1 MAIMKQLYE
10 TGGKM
15 RNRFVVMLIAG
26 LMITP
31 GAAFAQTALATQSSA
46 AATATAARAATA
58 SNLAFDVASVRPSP
72 APDQATMMAG
82 LQAGRKPNWVRVDG
96 SRATFNY
103 ESLNDLIAY
112 AYKLRS
118 YEISG
123 PEWLV
128 TDRFDIAARLPD
140 GATKDDV
147 PEMLRA
153 LLVERFKLATHREM
167 SEQPVLAL
175 VVGKSGPKLKEAVA
189 TAAVIDQDA
198 PLKPGESKQDT
209 PSGPMRLMKNSDG
222 STTYNMG
229 ARGTF
234 TLKFDGE
241 TRSMHMQADT
251 ITMKGFVMMMTT
263 LGAGQGRQIVDMT
276 GLTGMYQ
283 AGVDF
288 SLMDLAS
295 SLSAQGIDIPRRPGG
310 GSSGA
315 EATDPEGGATV
326 SAALEKLGLRLE
338 KSRAKVDRLVV
349 DHVEKSPTEN

>member
-1 MAIMKQLYE
+1 M
-10 TGGKM
+10 
-15 RNRFVVMLIAG
+15 
-26 LMITP
+26 
-31 GAAFAQTALATQSSA
+31 
-46 AATATAARAATA
+46 
-58 SNLAFDVASVRPSP
+58 RPSP
-72 APDQATMMAG
+72 APDQATMLAG
-82 LQAGRKPNWVRVDG
+82 LIAGRRPNWVRVDG
-96 SRATFNY
+96 TRATFNY

-128 TDRFDIAARLPD
+128 TDRFDIAARLPE

-147 PEMLRA
+147 PEMLQA
-153 LLVERFKLATHREM
+153 LLAERFKLATHREM
-167 SEQPVLAL
+167 SEQPVLGL
-175 VVGKSGPKLKEAVA
+175 VIGKSGPKLKESIA
-189 TAAVIDQDA
+189 TPEAIDENA
-198 PLKPGESKQDT
+198 PLKPGESKMDT
-209 PSGPMRLMKNSDG
+209 PSGPIRLMKNEDG

-229 ARGTF
+229 ARGSF
-234 TLKFDGE
+234 TLKFDGS
-241 TRSMHMQADT
+241 TLSMHMEASS
-251 ITMKGFVMMMTT
+251 ISMKGFAIMMNT
-263 LGAGQGRQIVDMT
+263 LGGGEGRQIVDMT

-283 AGVDF
+283 TAVDF
-288 SLMDLAS
+288 SVMDLQS

-310 GSSGA
+310 GSSGT

>member
-1 MAIMKQLYE
+1 
-10 TGGKM
+10 
-15 RNRFVVMLIAG
+15 MLIAG
-26 LMITP
+26 ALMAA
-31 GAAFAQTALATQSSA
+31 GAAFGQTAPATQASTVA
-46 AATATAARAATA
+46 AATAAVQTT
-58 SNLAFDVASVRPSP
+58 SGNLTFDAASVRPSP
-72 APDQATMMAG
+72 APDQATMLAG
-82 LQAGRKPNWVRVDG
+82 LIAGRRPNWVRVDG
-96 SRATFNY
+96 TRATFNY

-128 TDRFDIAARLPD
+128 TDRFDIAARLPE

-147 PEMLRA
+147 PEMLQA
-153 LLVERFKLATHREM
+153 LLAERFKLATHREM
-167 SEQPVLAL
+167 SEQPVLGL
-175 VVGKSGPKLKEAVA
+175 VIGKSGPKLKESIA
-189 TAAVIDQDA
+189 TPEAIDENA
-198 PLKPGESKQDT
+198 PLKPGESKMDT
-209 PSGPMRLMKNSDG
+209 PSGPIRLMKNEDG

-229 ARGTF
+229 ARGSF

-241 TRSMHMQADT
+241 TRSMHMEAST

-283 AGVDF
+283 TAVDF
-288 SLMDLAS
+288 SVMDLQS

-310 GSSGA
+310 GSSGT

>member
-1 MAIMKQLYE
+1 MRDRFGLMLMA
-10 TGGKM
+10 GA
-15 RNRFVVMLIAG
+15 LIA
-26 LMITP
+26 T
-31 GAAFAQTALATQSSA
+31 GAAFGQTGAATQAATTAAA
-46 AATATAARAATA
+46 AATAA
-58 SNLAFDVASVRPSP
+58 SNLTFDAASVRPSP
-72 APDQATMMAG
+72 APDQATMLAG
-82 LQAGRKPNWVRVDG
+82 LIAGRRPNWVRVDG
-96 SRATFNY
+96 TRATFNY

-118 YEISG
+118 YEVSG

-128 TDRFDIAARLPD
+128 TDRFDIAARLPE

-147 PEMLRA
+147 PEMLQA
-153 LLVERFKLATHREM
+153 LLKDRFKLATHSEM
-167 SEQPVLAL
+167 QEQPVLAL
-175 VVGKSGPKLKEAVA
+175 VIGKSGPKLKEAAA
-189 TAAVIDQDA
+189 TAEAIDENA
-198 PLKPGESKQDT
+198 PLKPGESKMDT
-209 PSGPMRLMKNSDG
+209 PSGPIRLMKNADG

-229 ARGTF
+229 ARGSF

-241 TRSMHMQADT
+241 TRSMHMEAST

-283 AGVDF
+283 AAVDF
-288 SLMDLAS
+288 SVMDLQS

-310 GSSGA
+310 GSSGT

>member
-1 MAIMKQLYE
+1 MRDRFVWMAI
-10 TGGKM
+10 
-15 RNRFVVMLIAG
+15 AG
-26 LMITP
+26 AMMMA
-31 GAAFAQTALATQSSA
+31 GAAHGQTGAAAQAATTAAAA
-46 AATATAARAATA
+46 AATAA
-58 SNLAFDVASVRPSP
+58 SSLTFDAASVRPSP
-72 APDQATMMAG
+72 APDQATMLAG
-82 LQAGRKPNWVRVDG
+82 LIAGRRPNWVRVDG
-96 SRATFNY
+96 TRATFNY

-128 TDRFDIAARLPD
+128 TDRFDIEARLPD

-153 LLVERFKLATHREM
+153 LLAERFKLETHSEM
-167 SEQPVLAL
+167 QEQPVLAL
-175 VVGKSGPKLKEAVA
+175 VVGKGGPKLKEAAA
-189 TAAVIDQDA
+189 TPEAIDESA
-198 PLKPGESKQDT
+198 PLQPGETKMDT
-209 PSGPMRLMKNSDG
+209 PSGPIRLMKNADG

-229 ARGTF
+229 ARGSF

-241 TRSMHMQADT
+241 TRSMHMEAST

-263 LGAGQGRQIVDMT
+263 LGAGEGRQIVDMT

-283 AGVDF
+283 AAVDF
-288 SLMDLAS
+288 SVMDLQS

-310 GSSGA
+310 GSSGT

-326 SAALEKLGLRLE
+326 AAALEKLGLKLE

>member
-1 MAIMKQLYE
+1 
-10 TGGKM
+10 M
-15 RNRFVVMLIAG
+15 RNQFRVTLMAGVLIVA
-26 LMITP
+26 
-31 GAAFAQTALATQSSA
+31 GAAFGQTTSAVQAPVAA
-46 AATATAARAATA
+46 AATTGK
-58 SNLAFDVASVRPSP
+58 LAFDVASVRPAP
-72 APDQATMMAG
+72 VPDQATMLAG
-82 LQAGRKPNWVRVDG
+82 LIAGRKPNWVRVDG
-96 SRATFNY
+96 TRATFNY

-112 AYKLRS
+112 AYKLKA

-153 LLVERFKLATHREM
+153 LLVERFKLASHREM
-167 SEQPVLAL
+167 QEQPVLAL
-175 VVGKSGPKLKEAVA
+175 VVGKEGPKLKEAAATTVA
-189 TAAVIDQDA
+189 LDENE
-198 PLKPGESKQDT
+198 PLKPGETKIDT
-209 PSGPMRLMKNSDG
+209 PDGPMRLMKNADG

-234 TLKFDGE
+234 TLKFDSS
-241 TRSMHMQADT
+241 TLSMHMEAST
-251 ITMKGFVMMMTT
+251 ISMKGFAVMMNT
-263 LGAGQGRQIVDMT
+263 LGGGGGRQIVDMT

-283 AGVDF
+283 AAVDF
-288 SLMDLAS
+288 SLMDLQS

-315 EATDPEGGATV
+315 DATDPEGGATV

>member
-1 MAIMKQLYE
+1 
-10 TGGKM
+10 M
-15 RNRFVVMLIAG
+15 RDRFVVMLIAG
-26 LMITP
+26 ALTAT
-31 GAAFAQTALATQSSA
+31 GAAFGQTASA
-46 AATATAARAATA
+46 VQAPVAATANAAAAVTN
-58 SNLAFDVASVRPSP
+58 SSLAFDAASVRPSP
-72 APDQATMMAG
+72 EPDQQTMLAG
-82 LQAGRKPNWVRVDG
+82 LIAGRRPNWVRVDG
-96 SRATFNY
+96 TRATFNY

-118 YEISG
+118 YEVSG

-128 TDRFDIAARLPD
+128 TDRFDIAARLPE

-147 PEMLRA
+147 PEMLQA
-153 LLVERFKLATHREM
+153 LLKDRFKLATHSEM
-167 SEQPVLAL
+167 QEQPVLAL
-175 VVGKSGPKLKEAVA
+175 MVGKSGPKLKEAAA
-189 TAAVIDQDA
+189 TAEAFDENA
-198 PLKPGESKQDT
+198 PLKPGESKMDT
-209 PSGPMRLMKNSDG
+209 PSGPIRLMKNADG

-229 ARGTF
+229 ARGSF

-241 TRSMHMQADT
+241 TRSMHMEAST

-283 AGVDF
+283 AAVDF
-288 SLMDLAS
+288 SVMDLQS

-310 GSSGA
+310 GSSGT

-349 DHVEKSPTEN
+349 DHVEKLPTEN

>member
-1 MAIMKQLYE
+1 MGWMVVAGAMMMAS
-10 TGGKM
+10 
-15 RNRFVVMLIAG
+15 
-26 LMITP
+26 
-31 GAAFAQTALATQSSA
+31 AAYGQTSAATQA
-46 AATATAARAATA
+46 AQART
-58 SNLAFDVASVRPSP
+58 SNLTFDVASVRPSP
-72 APDQATMMAG
+72 APDMATMIAG
-82 LQAGRKPNWVRVDG
+82 LRAGRKPNWVRIDG
-96 SRATFNY
+96 TRATFNY
-103 ESLNDLIAY
+103 ESLTDLIAY
-112 AYKLRS
+112 AYKLQR

-123 PEWLV
+123 PEWMV

-153 LLVERFKLATHREM
+153 LLAERFKLATHREM
-167 SEQPVLAL
+167 SEQPVLGL
-175 VVGKSGPKLKEAVA
+175 VIGKSGPKLKEAAA
-189 TAAVIDQDA
+189 TPEAIDQDA

-209 PSGPMRLMKNSDG
+209 PSGPIRLMKNADG

-229 ARGTF
+229 ARGSF

-241 TRSMHMQADT
+241 TRSMHMEAST

-263 LGAGQGRQIVDMT
+263 LGAGEGRQIVDMT

-283 AGVDF
+283 AAVDF
-288 SLMDLAS
+288 SLMDLQS

-315 EATDPEGGATV
+315 DATDPEGGATV

>member
-1 MAIMKQLYE
+1 MRDRFGLMLMA
-10 TGGKM
+10 GA
-15 RNRFVVMLIAG
+15 LIA
-26 LMITP
+26 T
-31 GAAFAQTALATQSSA
+31 GAAFGQTASAVQAPVAA
-46 AATATAARAATA
+46 AATAAVQTT
-58 SNLAFDVASVRPSP
+58 SGNLSFDAASVRPSP
-72 APDQATMMAG
+72 APDMAVMIAG
-82 LQAGRKPNWVRVDG
+82 LQAGKQPNWVRIDG
-96 SRATFNY
+96 TRATFNY

-112 AYKLRS
+112 AYKMKR

-153 LLVERFKLATHREM
+153 LLAERFKLATHREM
-167 SEQPVLAL
+167 SEQPVLGL
-175 VVGKSGPKLKEAVA
+175 VIGKSGPKLKEATA
-189 TAAVIDQDA
+189 TPEAIDQDA

-209 PSGPMRLMKNSDG
+209 PSGPIRLMKNADG

-229 ARGTF
+229 ARGSF

-241 TRSMHMQADT
+241 TRSMHMEAST

-283 AGVDF
+283 AAVDF
-288 SLMDLAS
+288 SLMDLQS

-310 GSSGA
+310 GSSGT

-349 DHVEKSPTEN
+349 GHVEKSPTEN